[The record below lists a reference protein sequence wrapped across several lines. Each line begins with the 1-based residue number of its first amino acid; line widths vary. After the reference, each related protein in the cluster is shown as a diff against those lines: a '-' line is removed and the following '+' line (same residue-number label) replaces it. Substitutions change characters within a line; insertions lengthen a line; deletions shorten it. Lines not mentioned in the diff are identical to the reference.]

1 MAKTIFWSKKFKQ
14 DYKRLINSLNS
25 ETVNELLTVI
35 EMLANEQTLPEKYKD
50 HLLKGN
56 WKGYRECH
64 IKPDLLLIYKLE
76 NDELTLTLVRIGSH
90 SELF

>member
-1 MAKTIFWSKKFKQ
+1 MAKAIFWSKKFKQ
-14 DYKRLINSLNS
+14 DYKRLIHSVNSD
-25 ETVNELLTVI
+25 TVNELLTVI
-35 EMLANEQTLPEKYKD
+35 EVLANGQTLPEKYKD

-56 WKGYRECH
+56 WKDYRECH

-76 NDELTLTLVRIGSH
+76 NDELTLTLVRTGSH